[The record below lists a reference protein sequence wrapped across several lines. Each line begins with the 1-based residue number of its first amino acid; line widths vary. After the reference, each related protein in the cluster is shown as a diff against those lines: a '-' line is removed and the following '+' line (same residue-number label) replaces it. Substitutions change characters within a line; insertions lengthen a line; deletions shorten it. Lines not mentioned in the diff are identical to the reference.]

1 MVGKMD
7 ISIKG
12 ASEHNLKNI
21 NTHIGEGLTVVTGVS
36 GSGKTSLVFDTLYH
50 EARRRLH
57 DVIATGRPGNLQ
69 HQSTP
74 AKVEAINGLGPAV
87 LVGQNVL
94 NRNPLSTLASASG
107 LHPFFRLLFTNYG
120 IRHCHKCG
128 TALQSRTDDEIVEI
142 LQELASNHPIRVCV
156 PLVRNIYGSHRTLI
170 RQLTEHFG
178 NDNLLVD
185 EHPWQQQLLDPSQP
199 HDIEVSLGNIE
210 PDASSVEVRRI
221 IKKAAALG
229 SHAIIARNEQ
239 SGITLA
245 NAPVCTT
252 CGSWFNQLEPKYF
265 HMPCPY
271 CSGKGCSQC
280 LDSGLHPEAIN
291 VQWEGIRLPELL
303 SMTIHDVQILFTGTI
318 LPSTAQRLLK
328 EILVRLDALEMV
340 GLGYINLDRSSPTLS
355 RGESQRVR
363 LAVVLANRIED
374 MLHILDEPTIGLH
387 PADVSRLLTTFRKLA
402 GPVLYVEHDRIAAA
416 VADRVIDLGPGAG
429 SEGGQIVFSGTPHE
443 LWSADTATGRYFSL
457 KNQVTTP
464 EPRKNPEKFISIYGA
479 MMHNLKDIDIQFP
492 VGRLTVITGVSGS
505 GKSTLVEHVLVPS
518 ILEHNPIGCRMIEC
532 PSLKAILVDQ
542 SPIGRN
548 PRSNPATYTKLS
560 DIVRDLF
567 AEVTG
572 LSASHFSF
580 NRPEGACPTCHGMGA
595 LEMTMQFLYSS
606 WIECPDCNGQRFNE
620 EVLAKTIDFGDRILT
635 IADFYQL
642 SIKEVAT
649 IFAKETRIPERK
661 VKTSQSILRA
671 LIDVGLGYLP
681 LGHPSPSLSG
691 GEAQRVKLS
700 KFLGRNRLSD
710 QLLIL
715 DEPSTGLHPKDLE
728 GLLVVIDRLVR
739 TGATI
744 VIVEH
749 NTDVI
754 RAADWIID
762 LGPGAGADGGQVI
775 FTGPPDKLTEVTSS
789 KTGQALKNERSVIPK
804 PKAKPPERSS
814 DDYISI
820 RNARANNLKGID
832 ADIPKGKLTVVT
844 GLSGSGK
851 SSLVG
856 NIIEAEAHRRYLES
870 LSMYERQG
878 TREGPEAPVD
888 SISGLGITIATKGI
902 QPHLWSALTQFTR
915 RASVG
920 RATELSHC
928 LSVLLANIGKRTCP
942 KCGEKM
948 ENGEQWYCPDCQTTL
963 PVAQP
968 RHFSTDNYSSVC
980 KECTGVGSLLRPKPE
995 KLIID
1000 STKPLCGGAM
1010 YSPGYWPQTYLCQDQ
1025 PIIPALGDR
1034 YGFDAFSTPWDEMS
1048 EEAKQAF
1055 LYGDNDPITVTYRS
1069 KSTDQEKI
1077 RTSTWEGF
1085 YGGWVRDWD
1094 IHGTYT
1100 EKVPCPRCHGAGLRP
1115 EYLTVTLGGH
1125 NIHELSEL
1133 PLDLLAQELDSL
1145 DLPPQIESVVH
1156 TAYETARRR
1165 LNFLNKVGLGY
1176 LNLNRPSGT
1185 LSAGEAQ
1192 RIQLAGLLGS
1202 GLTSLTILLDE
1213 PSRGMHPYEL
1223 EALTKT
1229 LLDLRN
1235 AGNTVIV
1242 IEHDLFIIRAAD
1254 HIIDMGPGA
1263 GIMGG
1268 TVVASGTPDQIKHT
1282 DTITGKWLRGTE
1294 KIEIHERNTSID
1306 SNEWLTI
1313 RGAREN
1319 NLKNIGVEIPLH
1331 KMVGICGVS
1340 GSGKSTLLIDTLGRA
1355 LVQKTHTSSFAR
1367 EPVEPGK
1374 HDSIDGIP
1382 GRTLIVDQTREGIR
1396 SPAVFLGLTN
1406 PLLKLYASTQ
1416 DAAALGLD
1424 EKQLNTPCSA
1434 CGGRGITR
1442 MDMGFLPDLF
1452 EECEICRGT
1461 GFLPEAWEIRYRGVS
1476 LPEVNNLAIEEACE
1490 LFSEERRI
1498 ARPLEVAR
1506 EVGLGYLV
1514 WRQPA
1519 YTLSG
1524 GEAQRLRIVKEL
1536 CRKTPVE
1543 TLYILDEPTV
1553 GQHMED
1559 VIKLI
1564 AVLRRLVKK
1573 GHSVIIIEHHL
1584 HMLASCDWLIE
1595 LGPGGGMNGG
1605 SIIASGTPEDIAL
1618 LSTPTSQ
1625 YLQEVLKV

>member
-1 MVGKMD
+1 MD

-21 NTHIGEGLTVVTGVS
+21 STHIGDGLTVVTGVS

-57 DVIATGRPGNLQ
+57 DVIATGRPGNRQ
-69 HQSTP
+69 HQMTP
-74 AKVEAINGLGPAV
+74 AKVESITGIGPAV
-87 LVGQNVL
+87 LVGQNVM

-107 LHPFFRLLFTNYG
+107 LHPFFRLLYTNYG
-120 IRHCHKCG
+120 TRHCRKCG
-128 TALQSRTDDEIVEI
+128 TTLEVRTDDEIIEL
-142 LQELASNHPIRVCV
+142 LQGLAGKNTLQVYA
-156 PLVRNIYGSHRTLI
+156 PLIRNISGSHRTLL
-170 RQLTEHFG
+170 RQLTEQFG
-178 NDNLLVD
+178 IDKLLVD
-185 EHPWQQQLLDPSQP
+185 SQMWQQQLLDPSKP
-199 HDIEVSLGNIE
+199 HNIEVNLGDVE
-210 PDASSVEVRRI
+210 PGVSSVEVREILR
-221 IKKAAALG
+221 KAAALG
-229 SHAIIARNEQ
+229 SHAIITRNEQ
-239 SGITLA
+239 SDITIA

-252 CGSWFNQLEPKYF
+252 CGTWFDKLETKYF
-265 HMPCPY
+265 HMDCPY
-271 CSGKGCSQC
+271 CGGKGCSQC
-280 LDSGLHPEAIN
+280 HDTGLHPEAIN
-291 VQWEGIRLPELL
+291 VQWNGLRLPELF
-303 SMTIHDVQILFTGTI
+303 SMTVHDIRNLFTSTM

-328 EILVRLDALEMV
+328 EIMLRLNALEQV
-340 GLGYINLDRSSPTLS
+340 GLGYITLDRPSPTLS

-387 PADVSRLLTTFRKLA
+387 PADVTRLLPAFRELA
-402 GPVLYVEHDRIAAA
+402 GPVLYVEHDRMAAA

-429 SEGGQIVFSGTPHE
+429 SEGGQVVFNGTPHE
-443 LWSADTATGRYFSL
+443 LWSADTYTGRYFSL
-457 KNQVTTP
+457 KNQVPAP
-464 EPRKNPEKFISIYGA
+464 ERRGNPDEFISIIGA
-479 MMHNLKDIDIQFP
+479 GMHNLKDIDIKIP
-492 VGRLTVITGVSGS
+492 IGRLTVITGVSGS

-518 ILEHNPIGCRMIEC
+518 INEKTPIEC
-532 PSLKAILVDQ
+532 KEVKSPSLKAILVDQ

-560 DIVRDLF
+560 NIIRDLF
-567 AEVTG
+567 AQVTG

-606 WIECPDCNGQRFNE
+606 WIECSDCDGQRFNE
-620 EVLAKTIDFGDRILT
+620 DVLAKSVGFGDRKLT
-635 IADFYQL
+635 IADFYRL
-642 SIKEVAT
+642 SIEEVAA
-649 IFAKETRIPERK
+649 IFSKENRIPASK
-661 VKTSQSILRA
+661 VKTAKSILRA
-671 LIDVGLGYLP
+671 LMDVGLGYLP
-681 LGHPSPSLSG
+681 LGQPSPSLSG

-700 KFLGRNRLSD
+700 KFLGRNRLGG

-749 NTDVI
+749 NTDII

-762 LGPGAGADGGQVI
+762 LGPGAGLEGGRVL
-775 FTGPPDKLTEVTSS
+775 FNGPPDKLVDIVDSR
-789 KTGQALKNERSVIPK
+789 TGQALKNEQSIVPEQHTG
-804 PKAKPPERSS
+804 PPERFS
-814 DDYISI
+814 DNFIRI
-820 RNARANNLKGID
+820 RNARANNLKGVD

-856 NIIEAEAHRRYLES
+856 NILEMEAHRRYLES

-920 RATELSHC
+920 RASELSYC
-928 LSVLLANIGKRTCP
+928 LSVLLANTGQCTCP
-942 KCGEKM
+942 KCGAEM
-948 ENGEQWYCPDCQTTL
+948 ERNEEWNCPDCHTTL

-1000 STKPLCGGAM
+1000 PTKPLCGGAM

-1025 PIIPALGDR
+1025 PVIPALGDR
-1034 YGFDAFSTPWDEMS
+1034 YGFDAFSTPWDDIS
-1048 EEAKQAF
+1048 EEGKQAF
-1055 LYGDNDPITVTYRS
+1055 LYGDEDPITVTYKS
-1069 KSTDQEKI
+1069 KSTGQIK
-1077 RTSTWEGF
+1077 TWTNKWEGF

-1100 EKVPCPRCHGAGLRP
+1100 EKVPCPGCHGAGLRP
-1115 EYLTVTLGGH
+1115 EYLAVTLEGY
-1125 NIHELSEL
+1125 NIHQLSEMPLNQLEQELSSLIL
-1133 PLDLLAQELDSL
+1133 PSQV
-1145 DLPPQIESVVH
+1145 ESAVR
-1156 TAYETARRR
+1156 TAYDTAQRR

-1223 EALTKT
+1223 EALTGA
-1229 LLDLRN
+1229 LADLRD

-1242 IEHDLFIIRAAD
+1242 IEHDLQIIRAAD
-1254 HIIDMGPGA
+1254 HIIDIGPGA
-1263 GIMGG
+1263 GVTGG
-1268 TVVASGTPDQIKHT
+1268 KIVASGTPEEVT
-1282 DTITGKWLRGTE
+1282 RADTITGKWLRETE
-1294 KIEIHERNTSID
+1294 KIEIHERKTD
-1306 SNEWLTI
+1306 DDRNEWLTI
-1313 RGAREN
+1313 RGTREN
-1319 NLKNIGVEIPLH
+1319 NLHNIDVEIPLH
-1331 KMVGICGVS
+1331 KLVGICGVS

-1374 HDSIDGIP
+1374 HDSIEGIP
-1382 GRTLIVDQTREGIR
+1382 ERTFIVDQTQEGIR
-1396 SPAVFLGLTN
+1396 SPAVFLGLTS
-1406 PLLKLYASTQ
+1406 PLIKLFASTQ

-1434 CGGRGITR
+1434 CGGRGIIR

-1461 GFLPEAWEIRYRGVS
+1461 GFLPEAREVYYRGVS
-1476 LPEVNNLAIEEACE
+1476 LPEVNSLTIEEACE

-1498 ARPLEVAR
+1498 ARPLEVAM

-1536 CRKTPVE
+1536 CRKTSVE

-1559 VIKLI
+1559 VSKLI
-1564 AVLRRLVKK
+1564 QILERLVKE
-1573 GHSVIIIEHHL
+1573 GHSVIVIEHHL
-1584 HMLASCDWLIE
+1584 HVLASCDWLIE
-1595 LGPGGGMNGG
+1595 LGPGGGINGG
-1605 SIIASGTPEDIAL
+1605 NIIASGTPEEVAVLD
-1618 LSTPTSQ
+1618 TPTSQ
-1625 YLQEVLKV
+1625 YLREVLKK

>member
-1 MVGKMD
+1 MD

-12 ASEHNLKNI
+12 ASEHNLKKI
-21 NTHIGEGLTVVTGVS
+21 DAHIGDGLTVVTGVS

-50 EARRRLH
+50 EARRRLY
-57 DVIATGRPGNLQ
+57 DIIATGRPGNRQ
-69 HQSTP
+69 HQLTP
-74 AKVEAINGLGPAV
+74 AKVEAITGLGPAV

-120 IRHCHKCG
+120 TRHCHKCG
-128 TALQSRTDDEIVEI
+128 AALKVRTDNEIVEL
-142 LQELASNHPIRVCV
+142 LQELAEKNTHQVYV
-156 PLVRNIYGSHRTLI
+156 PLIRNIRGSHRTLL
-170 RQLTEHFG
+170 RQLTEQFG
-178 NDNLLVD
+178 NDNLQVD
-185 EHPWQQQLLDPSQP
+185 GHTWQQQMLDPSDT
-199 HDIEVSLGNIE
+199 HDIEVILG
-210 PDASSVEVRRI
+210 DVKTGASSVVVREI
-221 IKKAAALG
+221 IKKAATLG
-229 SHAIIARNEQ
+229 SHAIIARNKE
-239 SGITLA
+239 SDITLA
-245 NAPVCTT
+245 NAPVCTS
-252 CGSWFNQLEPKYF
+252 CGTWFSNLETKYF
-265 HMPCPY
+265 HMACPY

-280 LDSGLHPEAIN
+280 LNSGLHPEAIY
-291 VQWEGIRLPELL
+291 VQWEGLRFPELL
-303 SMTIHDVQILFTGTI
+303 SKTVQDTQNLFVSAV
-318 LPSTAQRLLK
+318 LPSTARRLHK
-328 EILVRLDALEMV
+328 EITVRLNALERV
-340 GLGYINLDRSSPTLS
+340 GLGYIALNRPSPTLS

-387 PADVSRLLTTFRKLA
+387 PADVARLLPAFRELA
-402 GPVLYVEHDRIAAA
+402 GPVVYVEHDRIAAA
-416 VADRVIDLGPGAG
+416 MADQVIDLGPGAG
-429 SEGGQIVFSGTPHE
+429 TEGGQIVFAGTPQE
-443 LWSADTATGRYFSL
+443 LWSADTSTGQYFSL
-457 KNQVTTP
+457 ENQVTTP
-464 EPRKNPEKFISIYGA
+464 EQRGNPEKFISIRGA
-479 MMHNLKDIDIQFP
+479 TRHNLKDIDVEIP

-518 ILEHNPIGCRMIEC
+518 IQGEIAIGCKAVEA
-532 PSLKAILVDQ
+532 PPLKAILVDQ

-560 DIVRDLF
+560 DIIRDLF
-567 AEVTG
+567 AQVTG

-580 NRPEGACPTCHGMGA
+580 NRPEGSCPTCHGMGA

-606 WIECPDCNGQRFNE
+606 WIECADCDGQRFNE
-620 EVLAKTIDFGDRILT
+620 EVLAKSVDFEDRKLT

-642 SIKEVAT
+642 SIAEAAAIFLKED
-649 IFAKETRIPERK
+649 RIPVSK
-661 VKTSQSILRA
+661 VKTAQSILQA

-681 LGHPSPSLSG
+681 LGQPSPSLSG

-700 KFLGRNRLSD
+700 KFLGRNRLGD
-710 QLLIL
+710 QLLIM

-749 NTDVI
+749 NTDII
-754 RAADWIID
+754 RAADWVLD
-762 LGPGAGADGGQVI
+762 LGPGAGIEGGKVL
-775 FTGPPDKLTEVTSS
+775 FTGPPEKLVEVTAS
-789 KTGQALKNERSVIPK
+789 KTGQALKNEQSVTPNESAE
-804 PKAKPPERSS
+804 PAKSVS
-814 DDYISI
+814 DGYIRI
-820 RNARANNLKGID
+820 RNARANNLKGVD
-832 ADIPKGKLTVVT
+832 VDIPKGKLTVVT

-856 NIIEAEAHRRYLES
+856 NILEAEAHRRYLES

-888 SISGLGITIATKGI
+888 SISGMGITIATKGI

-920 RATELSHC
+920 RASELSHY
-928 LSVLLANIGKRTCP
+928 LSVLLANIGQRTCP
-942 KCGEKM
+942 ECGSTMECGE
-948 ENGEQWYCPDCQTTL
+948 EWICPDCRTTL
-963 PVAQP
+963 PLAQP

-1000 STKPLCGGAM
+1000 PTKPLCDGAM

-1025 PIIPALGDR
+1025 PVIPALGER
-1034 YGFDAFSTPWDEMS
+1034 YGFDAFSTPWDEIS
-1048 EEAKQAF
+1048 EEGKQAF
-1055 LYGDNDPITVTYRS
+1055 LYGDNDPVTVSYQS
-1069 KSTDQEKI
+1069 KSTGQVK
-1077 RTSTWEGF
+1077 TWTNTWEGF

-1100 EKVPCPRCHGAGLRP
+1100 EKVPCPGCHGAGLRP
-1115 EYLTVTLGGH
+1115 EYLSFRLGGY
-1125 NIHELSEL
+1125 NIHELSEMS
-1133 PLDLLAQELDSL
+1133 LDRLDQELNSII
-1145 DLPPQIESVVH
+1145 LPSQVESAVR
-1156 TAYETARRR
+1156 TAYETGRRR
-1165 LNFLNKVGLGY
+1165 LNFLKKVGLGY

-1202 GLTSLTILLDE
+1202 RLTSLTILLDE
-1213 PSRGMHPYEL
+1213 PSRGMHPVEL
-1223 EALTKT
+1223 EALTRA
-1229 LLDLRN
+1229 LLDLRD

-1242 IEHDLFIIRAAD
+1242 IEHDLQIIREAD
-1254 HIIDMGPGA
+1254 HVIDIGPGA
-1263 GIMGG
+1263 GVMGG
-1268 TVVASGTPDQIKHT
+1268 EIVASGTLEEIT
-1282 DTITGKWLRGTE
+1282 RADTITGKWLRGTE
-1294 KIEIHERNTSID
+1294 KIEKNENNTDNERNEGI
-1306 SNEWLTI
+1306 TI
-1313 RGAREN
+1313 RGACEN
-1319 NLKNIGVEIPLH
+1319 NLHNIDVDIPLH

-1374 HDSIDGIP
+1374 HDSIEGIP
-1382 GRTLIVDQTREGIR
+1382 ERTYIVDQTREGIR
-1396 SPAVFLGLTN
+1396 SPAIFLGLIN
-1406 PLLKLYASTQ
+1406 PLLKLFASTQ

-1424 EKQLNTPCSA
+1424 EKQLNSPCSA

-1461 GFLPEAWEIRYRGVS
+1461 GFLPEAREVRYRGVS
-1476 LPEVNNLAIEEACE
+1476 LPEVNSLTIDEACD

-1498 ARPLEVAR
+1498 ARPLEVAS

-1543 TLYILDEPTV
+1543 TLYVLDEPSV

-1564 AVLRRLVKK
+1564 QVLKRLVKE
-1573 GHSVIIIEHHL
+1573 GHSLIIIEHHL

-1595 LGPGGGMNGG
+1595 LGPGGGQNGG
-1605 SIIASGTPEDIAL
+1605 NIIASGTPEDIVL
-1618 LSTPTSQ
+1618 LNTPTSR
-1625 YLQEVLKV
+1625 YLKEVLK

>member
-1 MVGKMD
+1 MD
-7 ISIKG
+7 IFIKG
-12 ASEHNLKNI
+12 ATEHNLKNI
-21 NTHIGEGLTVVTGVS
+21 STHIGDGLTVVTGVS

-57 DVIATGRPGNLQ
+57 DVIATGRSGNWQYQL
-69 HQSTP
+69 TP
-74 AKVEAINGLGPAV
+74 AKVESITGLGPAV

-120 IRHCHKCG
+120 TRYCDKCG
-128 TALQSRTDDEIVEI
+128 TALKVHTDDEIVE
-142 LQELASNHPIRVCV
+142 LVQDMAEKSPLHVFV
-156 PLVRNIYGSHRTLI
+156 PLIRSVRGSHRTLLH
-170 RQLTEHFG
+170 QLTEQFG
-178 NDNLLVD
+178 NDNLHVD
-185 EHPWQQQLLDPSQP
+185 GRAWQQQKLDPSKP
-199 HDIEVSLGNIE
+199 HDIEVNLGDVE
-210 PDASSVEVRRI
+210 PGSSSVEVREI
-221 IKKAAALG
+221 MKKAAALG
-229 SHAIIARNEQ
+229 VHAVIARNEQ
-239 SGITLA
+239 SDTTLA
-245 NAPVCTT
+245 NAPVCAT
-252 CGSWFNQLEPKYF
+252 CGTWFGKLETKYF
-265 HMPCPY
+265 HMGCPY
-271 CSGKGCSQC
+271 CNGRGCFQC
-280 LDSGLHPEAIN
+280 LDTGLHPEAIN
-291 VQWEGIRLPELL
+291 VRWEGLRLPELL
-303 SMTIHDVQILFTGTI
+303 SKTVHDVRTLFASTI

-328 EILVRLDALEMV
+328 EIMLRLDALEQV
-340 GLGYINLDRSSPTLS
+340 GLGYITLDRSSPTLS

-363 LAVVLANRIED
+363 LAIVLANRIED

-387 PADVSRLLTTFRKLA
+387 PADVTRLLPAFRELA
-402 GPVLYVEHDRIAAA
+402 GPVVYVEHDRMAAA
-416 VADRVIDLGPGAG
+416 IADRVIDLGPGAC
-429 SEGGQIVFSGTPHE
+429 SNGGEIVFSGTPRE
-443 LWSADTATGRYFSL
+443 LWSADTPTGRYFSL
-457 KNQVTTP
+457 NSQVPTP
-464 EPRKNPEKFISIYGA
+464 ERRENPEEFISVVGA
-479 MMHNLKDIDIQFP
+479 AMHNLKDIDVEVP
-492 VGRLTVITGVSGS
+492 VSRLTVVTGVSGS
-505 GKSTLVEHVLVPS
+505 GKSTLVEDVLVPS
-518 ILEHNPIGCRMIEC
+518 INEKTPVGCKEIVS

-560 DIVRDLF
+560 DIIRDLF
-567 AEVTG
+567 AQVTG

-580 NRPEGACPTCHGMGA
+580 NRPEGSCPTCHGMGA

-606 WIECPDCNGQRFNE
+606 WIECSDCAGQRFNE
-620 EVLAKTIDFGDRILT
+620 EVLARSVDFGDRKLT
-635 IADFYQL
+635 IADFYRL
-642 SIKEVAT
+642 SIEEVAA
-649 IFAKETRIPERK
+649 IFLKETRIPASK
-661 VKTSQSILRA
+661 VKTARSILRA
-671 LIDVGLGYLP
+671 LMDVGLGYLP
-681 LGHPSPSLSG
+681 LGQPSPSLSG

-700 KFLGRNRLSD
+700 KFLGRNKLGD

-728 GLLVVIDRLVR
+728 GLQVVIDRLVR

-749 NTDVI
+749 NTDII

-762 LGPGAGADGGQVI
+762 LGPGAGSDGGQVI
-775 FTGPPDKLTEVTSS
+775 FNGPSDKLVEVTDSI
-789 KTGQALKNERSVIPK
+789 TAQALQNEQSIIPEQR
-804 PKAKPPERSS
+804 AEPPERFS
-814 DDYISI
+814 DNFIRI

-832 ADIPKGKLTVVT
+832 VDIPKGKLTVVT

-856 NIIEAEAHRRYLES
+856 NVLEAEAHRRYLES

-920 RATELSHC
+920 RASELSHC
-928 LSVLLANIGKRTCP
+928 LSVLLANTGQRTCP
-942 KCGEKM
+942 NCGAKM
-948 ENGEQWYCPDCQTTL
+948 DRNEEWICPICQATF

-968 RHFSTDNYSSVC
+968 RHFSTDNYSSAC

-995 KLIID
+995 KLITD
-1000 STKPLCGGAM
+1000 PTKPLCGGAM

-1025 PIIPALGDR
+1025 PVIPALGDR
-1034 YGFDAFSTPWDEMS
+1034 YGFDAFSTPWVEIS

-1055 LYGDNDPITVTYRS
+1055 LYGDDDPIAVTYRS
-1069 KSTDQEKI
+1069 KSTGEIKTWTN
-1077 RTSTWEGF
+1077 RWEGF

-1100 EKVPCPRCHGAGLRP
+1100 EKVPCPSCHGAGLRP
-1115 EYLTVTLGGH
+1115 EYLAVTLGGY
-1125 NIHELSEL
+1125 NIHQLSEMPLDRLEQELSSLNL
-1133 PLDLLAQELDSL
+1133 PSHV
-1145 DLPPQIESVVH
+1145 ESVVK
-1156 TAYETARRR
+1156 TAYDTARRR
-1165 LNFLNKVGLGY
+1165 LSFLNKVGLGY

-1213 PSRGMHPYEL
+1213 PSRGMHPHEL
-1223 EALTKT
+1223 ESLTNALK
-1229 LLDLRN
+1229 DLRN
-1235 AGNTVIV
+1235 AANTVIV
-1242 IEHDLFIIRAAD
+1242 IEHDLQIIRAAD

-1263 GIMGG
+1263 GVTGG
-1268 TVVASGTPDQIKHT
+1268 EIVASGTPEDIASA
-1282 DTITGKWLRGTE
+1282 DTVTGNWLRGTE
-1294 KIEIHERNTSID
+1294 KFEILNRNTGSD
-1306 SNEWLTI
+1306 RDEWLTI
-1313 RGAREN
+1313 YGAREN
-1319 NLKNIGVEIPLH
+1319 NLRNIDVKIPLH
-1331 KMVGICGVS
+1331 KMVGVCGVS

-1374 HDSIDGIP
+1374 HASIEGIP
-1382 GRTLIVDQTREGIR
+1382 ERTFIVDQTREGIR

-1406 PLLKLYASTQ
+1406 PLIKLFASTH

-1434 CGGRGITR
+1434 CGGRGIIR

-1461 GFLPEAWEIRYRGVS
+1461 GFLPEAWEIRYRGIS
-1476 LPEVNNLAIEEACE
+1476 LPEVNSLTIDEACE

-1536 CRKTPVE
+1536 CRKTSVE

-1559 VIKLI
+1559 VVKLI
-1564 AVLRRLVKK
+1564 QVLKRLVEDK
-1573 GHSVIIIEHHL
+1573 HSVMVIEHHL
-1584 HMLASCDWLIE
+1584 HVLASCDWLIE
-1595 LGPGGGMNGG
+1595 LGPGGGVNGG
-1605 SIIASGTPEDIAL
+1605 SIIASGPPEEVAL
-1618 LSTPTSQ
+1618 LNTPTSK
-1625 YLQEVLKV
+1625 YLREVLKQ

>member
-1 MVGKMD
+1 MD

-21 NTHIGEGLTVVTGVS
+21 DAHIGDGLTVVTGVS

-57 DVIATGRPGNLQ
+57 DVIATGRPGNRQ
-69 HQSTP
+69 HQATP
-74 AKVEAINGLGPAV
+74 AKVEAITGLGPAV

-94 NRNPLSTLASASG
+94 NRNPSSTLASASG
-107 LHPFFRLLFTNYG
+107 LHPFFRLLYTNYG
-120 IRHCHKCG
+120 TRYCHTCG
-128 TALQSRTDDEIVEI
+128 TPLNVRTDDEII
-142 LQELASNHPIRVCV
+142 ELLLESVRKNTLRVSV
-156 PLVRNIYGSHRTLI
+156 PLVRNLQGSHRTLL
-170 RQLTEHFG
+170 QELTEQFG

-185 EHPWQQQLLDPSQP
+185 GHTWQQQPLDPAQS
-199 HDIEVSLGNIE
+199 HDIEVNLGDVK
-210 PDASSVEVRRI
+210 PGVSSVELRELL
-221 IKKAAALG
+221 KNAAALG
-229 SHAIIARNEQ
+229 VHAVTARNEQ
-239 SGITLA
+239 SDITLA
-245 NAPVCTT
+245 NAPVCTS
-252 CGSWFNQLEPKYF
+252 CGTWFDKLETKYF
-265 HMPCPY
+265 HMVCPY
-271 CSGKGCSQC
+271 CSGKGCTQC
-280 LDSGLHPEAIN
+280 LDTGLHPEAIN
-291 VQWEGIRLPELL
+291 VQWDGLRLTELL
-303 SMTIHDVQILFTGTI
+303 SLTVHDVQNLFTTI
-318 LPSTAQRLLK
+318 TLPSTAQRLLK
-328 EILVRLDALEMV
+328 EITVRLNALEQV
-340 GLGYINLDRSSPTLS
+340 GLGYITLDRSSPTLS

-387 PADVSRLLTTFRKLA
+387 PADVVRLMPAFRELA

-416 VADRVIDLGPGAG
+416 VADQVIDLGPGAG
-429 SEGGQIVFSGTPHE
+429 SEGGWIVFSGTPQD
-443 LWSADTATGRYFSL
+443 LWSADTSTGQYFSL

-464 EPRKNPEKFISIYGA
+464 ERREIPETFISVRSA
-479 MMHNLKDIDIQFP
+479 TRHNLKDIDVEIP
-492 VGRLTVITGVSGS
+492 VGRLTVVTGVSGS
-505 GKSTLVEHVLVPS
+505 GKSTLVEYVLVPS
-518 ILEHNPIGCRMIEC
+518 IQGKAAIGCKAVEA
-532 PSLKAILVDQ
+532 PPLKAVLVDQ

-560 DIVRDLF
+560 DIIRDLF
-567 AEVTG
+567 AQVTG

-595 LEMTMQFLYSS
+595 IEMTMQFLYSS
-606 WIECPDCNGQRFNE
+606 WIECADCDGQRFNE
-620 EVLAKTIDFGDRILT
+620 EVLAHSVDFGDRKLT
-635 IADFYQL
+635 IADFYRL
-642 SIKEVAT
+642 SIEEVAA
-649 IFAKETRIPERK
+649 IFSKETRIPASK
-661 VKTSQSILRA
+661 VKTARSILRA
-671 LIDVGLGYLP
+671 LMEVGLGYLP
-681 LGHPSPSLSG
+681 LGQPSPSLSG

-700 KFLGRNRLSD
+700 KFLGRNRLGD
-710 QLLIL
+710 QLLIM

-749 NTDVI
+749 NTDII

-762 LGPGAGADGGQVI
+762 LGPGAGTEGGEVL
-775 FTGPPDKLTEVTSS
+775 FTGPPEKLDEVAGS
-789 KTGQALKNERSVIPK
+789 KTGQALKNEQSIIPNESAE
-804 PKAKPPERSS
+804 PTERVS
-814 DDYISI
+814 DGYIRI
-820 RNARANNLKGID
+820 RNARANNLKGVD
-832 ADIPKGKLTVVT
+832 VTIPKGKLTVVT

-856 NIIEAEAHRRYLES
+856 NILEAEAHRRYLES

-920 RATELSHC
+920 RASELSHY
-928 LSVLLANIGKRTCP
+928 LSVMLANFGKRACLKCGTQMVRGEEWTCP
-942 KCGEKM
+942 ECH
-948 ENGEQWYCPDCQTTL
+948 TTL
-963 PVAQP
+963 PLAQP

-1000 STKPLCGGAM
+1000 PTKPLCGGAM

-1025 PIIPALGDR
+1025 PIIPALGER
-1034 YGFDAFSTPWDEMS
+1034 YGFDAFSTPWNEIS
-1048 EEAKQAF
+1048 EEGKQAF
-1055 LYGDNDPITVTYRS
+1055 LYGDDKPMTVTYQS
-1069 KSTDQEKI
+1069 KSTGQVKT
-1077 RTSTWEGF
+1077 RTNTWEGF

-1100 EKVPCPRCHGAGLRP
+1100 EKVPCSSCHGAGLRP
-1115 EYLTVTLGGH
+1115 EYLSITLGGYS
-1125 NIHELSEL
+1125 IHELSEMSL
-1133 PLDLLAQELDSL
+1133 ERLEQELNSL
-1145 DLPPQIESVVH
+1145 ILPSQAESAVRI
-1156 TAYETARRR
+1156 AYETARRR
-1165 LNFLNKVGLGY
+1165 LRFLNKVGLGY

-1202 GLTSLTILLDE
+1202 VLTSLTILLDE
-1213 PSRGMHPYEL
+1213 PSRGMHPVEL
-1223 EALTKT
+1223 EALMNA
-1229 LLDLRN
+1229 LLDLRDT
-1235 AGNTVIV
+1235 GNTVIV
-1242 IEHDLFIIRAAD
+1242 IEHDLQIIKAAD
-1254 HIIDMGPGA
+1254 HVIDMGPEA
-1263 GIMGG
+1263 GVMGG
-1268 TVVASGTPDQIKHT
+1268 EIVASGTPEEITQA
-1282 DTITGKWLRGTE
+1282 DTMTGKWLRGTE
-1294 KIEIHERNTSID
+1294 KIKRNESNPDNKKNERI
-1306 SNEWLTI
+1306 TI

-1319 NLKNIGVEIPLH
+1319 NLQDIDVDIPLH

-1382 GRTLIVDQTREGIR
+1382 ERTYIVDQTKEGIR

-1406 PLLKLYASTQ
+1406 PLLKLFASTQ

-1434 CGGRGITR
+1434 CGGRGIIRT
-1442 MDMGFLPDLF
+1442 DMGFLPDLF
-1452 EECEICRGT
+1452 EECETCRGT
-1461 GFLPEAWEIRYRGVS
+1461 GFLHEAREVRYRGVS
-1476 LPEVNNLAIEEACE
+1476 LPEVNGLTIDEACE
-1490 LFSEERRI
+1490 LFAEERRI
-1498 ARPLEVAR
+1498 ARPLEVAK
-1506 EVGLGYLV
+1506 ETGLGYLV

-1543 TLYILDEPTV
+1543 TLYILDEPSV

-1564 AVLRRLVKK
+1564 QVLKRLVKE
-1573 GHSVIIIEHHL
+1573 GHSIIVIEHHL

-1595 LGPGGGMNGG
+1595 LGPGGGENGG
-1605 SIIASGTPEDIAL
+1605 KIIGTGRPEDIASL
-1618 LSTPTSQ
+1618 DTPTSR
-1625 YLQEVLKV
+1625 YLKEVLKQ